1 MHGMHTYIYPY
12 IHTYLRSAFGQ
23 LNTQATTR
31 RCFTNTTFPSDEDPL
46 KALLIDYILQRWL
59 RKIHVVNINQICH
72 DAECKKV
79 TVYTKFK
86 SSNEKVN
93 VMVQRGIQ
101 LLCNGNPVGN
111 PDLFIFCHVCN
122 IVSTF
127 RFCFFVV
134 VVVVLLKITTHNL
147 KLINLNL

>member
-1 MHGMHTYIYPY
+1 MHDMHTYIYPY

-93 VMVQRGIQ
+93 VMVQERHS
-101 LLCNGNPVGN
+101 CNGNPVCN
-111 PDLFIFCHVCN
+111 PDLF
-122 IVSTF
+122 
-127 RFCFFVV
+127 
-134 VVVVLLKITTHNL
+134 VLLPRLQYCFHVSCQNTRNL
-147 KLINLNL
+147 ASRV